1 MDYETFQEAFQHNF
15 RTKEHLINLLKARVD
30 KHPNYAL
37 FLGAGASVS
46 SGIKTTGKMIDGWRQ
61 SLYATYRG
69 DDDYLVWLAK
79 QDWYEAEDEYSRL
92 FEMVYDQPSQR
103 RVYIEKCVKD
113 AKPNWGYA
121 YLNGLIGNGIFNVV
135 FTTNFDDLVN
145 EACFAFTNELRPMVC
160 AHDSAVSSVRLMSER
175 PKVIKLHG
183 DFLYDSIKNTSSEL
197 QSLENNMR
205 DNFAEFAKQ
214 YGLVV
219 MGYGG
224 NDQSVMDL
232 LDVLVRSNNY
242 FRNGIYWCLRKGSKP
257 GKRLR
262 QLLRNDRVFWVEVD
276 GFDEIMADI
285 AHSSNISLPQGVL
298 APHQTALDRVSH
310 LMDTKQ
316 NQVSPYLKSALG
328 NLNELKCRVKKAL
341 DHYGLG
347 EPLPNDEKDKY
358 SGIKNIASIIL
369 PLFKARD
376 LLNDGKGEDCAAIC
390 KKTLLEKAVPEHFQ
404 KEAWHLLLK
413 ALLRNKKQHVEAA
426 QVLLSARK
434 ESWID
439 ADYYDDLSYFNLL
452 LGKYDDALMFAD
464 RSLELNKG
472 FLRSKI
478 NKALALHFLKKPEL
492 KKLLTEIKLPGFS
505 EHHQAAA
512 YAIEGNFTETI
523 HFLQRAI
530 VLGKYSVDSACSDVA
545 YRVFWGM
552 NEFEAKL
559 RSVSADAVFKY
570 PYKDACP
577 MSEVEKQIRKKTEK
591 K

>member
-205 DNFAEFAKQ
+205 DKFAEFAKQ

-316 NQVSPYLKSALG
+316 MRRTPFFRPLSAENKMASRGLLSWLRLSVCRSFCA
-328 NLNELKCRVKKAL
+328 LN
-341 DHYGLG
+341 
-347 EPLPNDEKDKY
+347 
-358 SGIKNIASIIL
+358 S
-369 PLFKARD
+369 F
-376 LLNDGKGEDCAAIC
+376 GKER
-390 KKTLLEKAVPEHFQ
+390 TSR
-404 KEAWHLLLK
+404 AWH
-413 ALLRNKKQHVEAA
+413 
-426 QVLLSARK
+426 
-434 ESWID
+434 
-439 ADYYDDLSYFNLL
+439 
-452 LGKYDDALMFAD
+452 
-464 RSLELNKG
+464 
-472 FLRSKI
+472 
-478 NKALALHFLKKPEL
+478 
-492 KKLLTEIKLPGFS
+492 
-505 EHHQAAA
+505 
-512 YAIEGNFTETI
+512 
-523 HFLQRAI
+523 
-530 VLGKYSVDSACSDVA
+530 
-545 YRVFWGM
+545 
-552 NEFEAKL
+552 
-559 RSVSADAVFKY
+559 Y
-570 PYKDACP
+570 PSSP
-577 MSEVEKQIRKKTEK
+577 PV
-591 K
+591 